1 MFTELVCKQGVVSF
15 CSEITLLDSV
25 DLNLAMTPGHQLM
38 DKHLASG
45 IINGGIGISLLAKPM
60 AFGEDSLP
68 SCIGWA
74 RGRSHLRLISYR
86 LKSQDIGKV
95 E

>member
-1 MFTELVCKQGVVSF
+1 MFTELVCKQGKEYLPF

-38 DKHLASG
+38 DQHLASG

-74 RGRSHLRLISYR
+74 RGRSHTP
-86 LKSQDIGKV
+86 
-95 E
+95 